1 MNSDD
6 LRILAR
12 YGIHDTIINWEIM
25 RIFKIPGWS
34 GSILL
39 STLLTTSIYSQA
51 GTNPANSKTATTNAV
66 EFKYGA
72 LAIDRDNGFYYG
84 FAVNATTLTEAVKS
98 AIAECKQKGGKC
110 TLVLSYSGAACVA
123 YRTSAGENVGL
134 AYGWGIARTREEA
147 DAIAKKECTD
157 RTFGMAVPNLVFSCN
172 DSNLGGLN
180 IIYNASR
187 EIDFMMGIPTD
198 Y

>member
-1 MNSDD
+1 MK
-6 LRILAR
+6 
-12 YGIHDTIINWEIM
+12 WEMM

-51 GTNPANSKTATTNAV
+51 GTNPTHSKTATTHAV

-72 LAIDRDNGFYYG
+72 LAIDRNNGFYYG
-84 FAVNATTLTEAVKS
+84 FAANAPTLTEAVRT
-98 AIAECKQKGGKC
+98 AIAECRKKGGKC
-110 TLVLSYSGAACVA
+110 TLVLSYSGAGCVA

-134 AYGWGIARTREEA
+134 AYGWGLASNKEEA
-147 DAIAKKECTD
+147 DKMAVKECKD
-157 RTFGMAVPNLVFSCN
+157 RTYGMAVPNLVWSCN
-172 DSNLGGLN
+172 EVNSGKLN

-187 EIDFMMGIPTD
+187 EIDYMMGIQTD